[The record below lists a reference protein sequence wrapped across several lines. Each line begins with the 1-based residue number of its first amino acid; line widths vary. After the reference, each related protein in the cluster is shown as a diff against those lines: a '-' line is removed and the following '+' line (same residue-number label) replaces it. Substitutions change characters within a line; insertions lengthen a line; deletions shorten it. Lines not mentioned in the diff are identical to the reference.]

1 MKRHITF
8 RISQIA
14 TNAVLVRRARRGHG
28 GERRRKEVQHQEPE
42 GCRETSNKNSSRTV
56 DVKREM
62 VERQPCAFLN
72 VFMVLDSG
80 TLSRPTLR
88 LKRLQVPSGE
98 ITQPAPWLLTHE
110 NKTGFRSR
118 FLSSYSHSH
127 SSPETWVSSLLLLKL
142 TPGGFEPQ
150 VRAGRPEGPSL
161 LSRLFKYS
169 RHEVV
174 MYKRVQYQGQRIPD
188 QMCKMP
194 TGTQQCEFILF
205 FCICR
210 KCISLYSFCD
220 HFKVQMVPRG
230 RAGYLLTQCPWAK
243 PNLKFPGIPFW
254 SLNGGQC
261 CRSPSG
267 GNYYFLN
274 VFLCVLIHL
283 LFPLSVTDILKCSCL
298 NWMTLWYFYQ

>member
-1 MKRHITF
+1 MKTRPGF
-8 RISQIA
+8 YPDSWAA
-14 TNAVLVRRARRGHG
+14 TLTATAVLKPEPAHSSSSNWLL
-28 GERRRKEVQHQEPE
+28 EVSSPRWGLE
-42 GCRETSNKNSSRTV
+42 GLKAHHCWA
-56 DVKREM
+56 D
-62 VERQPCAFLN
+62 CLN
-72 VFMVLDSG
+72 TADMKQLCINMYNIRDSG
-80 TLSRPTLR
+80 
-88 LKRLQVPSGE
+88 
-98 ITQPAPWLLTHE
+98 
-110 NKTGFRSR
+110 
-118 FLSSYSHSH
+118 
-127 SSPETWVSSLLLLKL
+127 SLIRCVK
-142 TPGGFEPQ
+142 G
-150 VRAGRPEGPSL
+150 
-161 LSRLFKYS
+161 
-169 RHEVV
+169 
-174 MYKRVQYQGQRIPD
+174 
-188 QMCKMP
+188 

-230 RAGYLLTQCPWAK
+230 RAGYLLTQCLWAK